1 MPKAVRVVVIGL
13 RSVTESPR
21 AQVSCPN
28 SSEWMISMFIAWPH
42 GVGCRA
48 FMWAVLS
55 VLIPKKLLTGSARN
69 MEQKLASTR
78 GRHVALHRSRA
89 KHRLPHKCQSKDG
102 GDDPSN
108 SSRMKGGES
117 CKTAEVGPVERKDV
131 SDPMGVH

>member
-48 FMWAVLS
+48 FLWAVLS

-102 GDDPSN
+102 GILQTAV
-108 SSRMKGGES
+108 GGRAVS
-117 CKTAEVGPVERKDV
+117 PRKRLK
-131 SDPMGVH
+131 SDPLNVRM